1 MRFTNQTGTG
11 GYGIGR
17 RAVRYVIKKRAC
29 YLFLLPFFSLF
40 CVFTVLPVL
49 SAMGLSLTYFNVLE
63 PPQWVGIK
71 NFTQLFFYDEIFL
84 KALVNTLTMALF
96 IGPIGYL
103 IALLVAW
110 MINELRPAV
119 RTVLVI
125 LMYAPSIS
133 GNLYMIWNYLLNG
146 DAYGYVNSLLLSV
159 GLIQEPIQWLTD
171 TQYMMGS
178 VIVVSLWTS
187 LGTSFLSF
195 VAGLQGVDPSL
206 YEAGAIDGI
215 RNRWQE
221 LWYVTLPAMKPQLLF
236 GAVMSITGAFSTGE
250 IGANLCGNP
259 STDYAVHTVMN
270 HLNDYGG
277 VRFEMG
283 YACAIASFLFLLMV
297 GSNQLVQ
304 RLLRKVGS

>member
-1 MRFTNQTGTG
+1 
-11 GYGIGR
+11 
-17 RAVRYVIKKRAC
+17 
-29 YLFLLPFFSLF
+29 
-40 CVFTVLPVL
+40 
-49 SAMGLSLTYFNVLE
+49 
-63 PPQWVGIK
+63 
-71 NFTQLFFYDEIFL
+71 
-84 KALVNTLTMALF
+84 
-96 IGPIGYL
+96 
-103 IALLVAW
+103 
-110 MINELRPAV
+110 
-119 RTVLVI
+119 
-125 LMYAPSIS
+125 
-133 GNLYMIWNYLLNG
+133 
-146 DAYGYVNSLLLSV
+146 
-159 GLIQEPIQWLTD
+159 
-171 TQYMMGS
+171 MMGS